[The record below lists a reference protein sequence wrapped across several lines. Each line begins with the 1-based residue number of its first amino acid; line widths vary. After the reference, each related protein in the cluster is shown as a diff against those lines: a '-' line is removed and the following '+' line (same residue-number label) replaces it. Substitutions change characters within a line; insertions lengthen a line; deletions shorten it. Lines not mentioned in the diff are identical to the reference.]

1 MPITVKI
8 RRSGTASATPS
19 ALEHGEL
26 AINYAD
32 GKIYWK
38 NASNVITSFTFQ
50 SYALASHTHTAS
62 AISDSTTAGR
72 ALLTAADAAAQ
83 RTTLGLGTLA
93 TQSGTFSG
101 TSSGTN
107 TGDQTITLTGDVTGS
122 GTGSF
127 AATLANTAVSAGSY
141 GSASSVATFTTD
153 AKGRLTAASNTTI
166 AIAASAVTSG
176 TLNADRLPGI
186 DGGEVLAPP
195 NAPTSLAASPSS
207 GALALTWTAPAYA
220 GSTSITGYT
229 VEYTPSGGSASTVNT
244 NSASASYT
252 LTGLTNGTSYTV
264 RVRAINSAGSGAYS
278 ASATATPATASL
290 LSLVPGAAAAYS
302 LRNLVQGA
310 STPVVRVRRTPD
322 GAFAEFNGAQV
333 RDGTLASWVGA
344 GNTGFVRTW
353 YDQSGNGKDAG
364 TSNSSLQP
372 IIVSSGSVITLNGLP
387 AIDWPAES
395 VNKWLLATI
404 TTTSGI
410 STLAVFS
417 AVRRAGGYIKLYN
430 IGSDSGTSNACLTPI
445 TGAAAEDWADSQAL
459 FLARGFLSGRSPRI
473 VSTGSPIASSS
484 TAQNM
489 LFATLSSSV
498 AAMYVNKTQVSYA
511 AQLTGSAT
519 EQNDTTL
526 YIGNNDAGVQ
536 QHIGRMQEVIIW
548 GSDKSGSRT
557 LAESEVG
564 AYYGI

>member
-1 MPITVKI
+1 
-8 RRSGTASATPS
+8 
-19 ALEHGEL
+19 
-26 AINYAD
+26 
-32 GKIYWK
+32 
-38 NASNVITSFTFQ
+38 
-50 SYALASHTHTAS
+50 
-62 AISDSTTAGR
+62 
-72 ALLTAADAAAQ
+72 
-83 RTTLGLGTLA
+83 
-93 TQSGTFSG
+93 
-101 TSSGTN
+101 
-107 TGDQTITLTGDVTGS
+107 
-122 GTGSF
+122 
-127 AATLANTAVSAGSY
+127 
-141 GSASSVATFTTD
+141 
-153 AKGRLTAASNTTI
+153 
-166 AIAASAVTSG
+166 
-176 TLNADRLPGI
+176 
-186 DGGEVLAPP
+186 
-195 NAPTSLAASPSS
+195 
-207 GALALTWTAPAYA
+207 
-220 GSTSITGYT
+220 
-229 VEYTPSGGSASTVNT
+229 
-244 NSASASYT
+244 
-252 LTGLTNGTSYTV
+252 V

-278 ASATATPATASL
+278 GSTTATPATASL

-322 GAFAEFNGAQV
+322 SAFAEFNGAQV

-344 GNTGFVRTW
+344 GNTGFVRSW
-353 YDQSGNGKDAG
+353 YDQSGNERHAD

-404 TTTSGI
+404 TITSEI

-430 IGSDSGTSNACLTPI
+430 IGPDAGTSNACLVPI

-459 FLARGFLSGRSPRI
+459 FTGRGYLSGQSPRI

-489 LFATLSSSV
+489 LFATVSSSV

-519 EQNDTTL
+519 AQTDATL
-526 YIGNNDAGVQ
+526 YLGNNDVGVQ